1 MQLQVMLESG
11 RKNGS
16 GILSR
21 GRLMMTIMS
30 EGGGMRCFGDDS
42 LWDAWIKWKLFP
54 TFFSVVA
61 RCAVCVALGYKG

>member
-30 EGGGMRCFGDDS
+30 EGRGTRGIGDDS

-54 TFFSVVA
+54 TFSGVA
-61 RCAVCVALGYKG
+61 RCAVCGIGI